1 MLVSHVIGIM
11 IIEGKNLYFDS
22 AFHLRS
28 ISFNGKFQ
36 LSFFRVEEIPL
47 WGAGKEINV
56 LNCYTKTNPYSYE
69 ISL

>member
-22 AFHLRS
+22 PFHLRS

-36 LSFFRVEEIPL
+36 LSFFRVEEILL

-56 LNCYTKTNPYSYE
+56 LNCYTY
-69 ISL
+69 